1 MMDPHQQSKI
11 TPAHLERKAVV
22 YLRQSTDRQVHQ
34 NTESQRLQYA
44 LVERARELGFR
55 EVEVIDE
62 DLGSSAAPGAPERR
76 GFKGLI
82 GSVAVG
88 EIGIVLSRELSRLL
102 RSDKDWCQVAEV
114 CQVFGT
120 LLGDGERVYDLDVL
134 DDQLILG
141 IKATLSVVELKVLK
155 LRMLE
160 GTREKARR
168 GELVRVLPPGYV
180 RDNTGEVVKD
190 PDERVRESIALVFSK
205 FREARSVRQAWLWF
219 YDRDMELPVNKPSAD
234 GMKIRWQVPKQ
245 SFVGN
250 VLRNPFYAG
259 AYFWGLSPTTMTVV
273 EGRLVKRQRR
283 VLRLEESEVFIPD
296 HHEGYIDWET
306 FQENL
311 RVIRNNSTRGDGEE
325 AAGAV
330 RAGNGLLVGLLRCG
344 RCGRKL
350 HVRYWGQSGT
360 WARYVCKGDYDSG
373 GKYCI
378 GFGGGKVDG
387 RFSQELLRVISPLG
401 VRASL
406 RAIEGLSAKD
416 HEMQEAL
423 HRQLEELEYEARRA
437 FEQYNE
443 VDARNRLVAAEL
455 ERRWNA
461 KLEEVEKA
469 KASLTELE
477 SRNRA
482 LTEEDEAQIFDL
494 GDDFQRVWRDEG
506 CGVELKKK
514 IVRAVVEEIVVDL
527 DEERTTLRFIVHWK
541 GGAHTRFEM
550 PRPPT
555 GAGRRT
561 EVDDLEII
569 RKMASHGYGDNEIAR
584 VLVNLDRKTAK
595 GKSWNERRVKSVRDH
610 NSIAGQK
617 HTARDPEILTRN
629 EAARQ
634 CGVSSV
640 TIQRLV
646 RAGTL
651 RREQVVPWAP
661 WEIRRSDL
669 DSEPVRKALRRLRE
683 TGRLG
688 RGGEDSAGQLSFF
701 EE

>member
-1 MMDPHQQSKI
+1 M
-11 TPAHLERKAVV
+11 
-22 YLRQSTDRQVHQ
+22 
-34 NTESQRLQYA
+34 
-44 LVERARELGFR
+44 
-55 EVEVIDE
+55 IDE

-88 EIGIVLSRELSRLL
+88 EVGIVLSRELSRLL
-102 RSDKDWCQVAEV
+102 RSDKDWCQVVEV

-160 GTREKARR
+160 GMREKARR

-190 PDERVRESIALVFSK
+190 PDERVQEAMALVFSK

-219 YDRDMELPVNKPSAD
+219 YDRDLELPVNKPSAD
-234 GMKIRWQVPKQ
+234 GMKITWQVPNQ

-259 AYFWGLSPTTMTVV
+259 AYLWGQNPTTMAVV

-283 VLRLEESEVFIPD
+283 VQRLEESEVFIRD

-311 RVIRNNSTRGDGEE
+311 RVIRNNSTRGERDE

-344 RCGRKL
+344 RCGHKL
-350 HVRYWGQSGT
+350 HVRYWGKSGT
-360 WARYVCKGDYDSG
+360 WARYLCKGDYGSG

-378 GFGGGKVDG
+378 GFGGGKVDE
-387 RFSQELLRVISPLG
+387 RFSEELLGVLSPLG

-406 RAIEGLSAKD
+406 SAIERLSAKD
-416 HEMQEAL
+416 HQMQEAL
-423 HRQLEELEYEARRA
+423 RRQLEELEYEARRA

-461 KLEEVEKA
+461 KLEEVEQAKA
-469 KASLTELE
+469 KLAELQ
-477 SRNRA
+477 SQKRA
-482 LTEEDEAQIFDL
+482 LTEEDEAQILEL
-494 GDDFQRVWRDEG
+494 GENFERVWRDEG
-506 CGVELKKK
+506 CAVELKKK
-514 IVRAVVEEIVVDL
+514 IVRAAVEEVIVNL
-527 DEERTTLRFIVHWK
+527 DDDKTTLRFIVHWK

-561 EVDDLEII
+561 ELEDIEII
-569 RKMASHGYGDNEIAR
+569 RKMASRGYGDNEIAR

-595 GKSWNERRVKSVRDH
+595 GQSWNERRVKSVRNH
-610 NSIAGQK
+610 YAIAGQK
-617 HTARDPEILTRN
+617 RTARDPEILTRN
-629 EAARQ
+629 EAARH

-640 TIQRLV
+640 TIERLV
-646 RAGTL
+646 CAGTL
-651 RREQVVPWAP
+651 KREQVVPWAP

-669 DSEPVRKALRRLRE
+669 DSEPVREALRRLRE

-688 RGGEDSAGQLSFF
+688 LGGDDSAGQLSFF

>member
-1 MMDPHQQSKI
+1 MTDPHQQSKI

-22 YLRQSTDRQVHQ
+22 YLRQSSERQVRE

-88 EIGIVLSRELSRLL
+88 EVGIVLSRELSRLL

-114 CQVFGT
+114 CQVFDT

-134 DDQLILG
+134 DDQLVLG

-160 GTREKARR
+160 GMREKARR

-180 RDNTGEVVKD
+180 RDNTGKVVKD
-190 PDERVRESIALVFSK
+190 PDERVQEAMALVFSK

-219 YDRDMELPVNKPSAD
+219 YDRNLELPVNKPSAD
-234 GMKIRWQVPKQ
+234 CMKIVWQVPNL

-259 AYFWGLSPTTMTVV
+259 AYAWGQNPTTTTVV

-283 VLRLEESEVFIPD
+283 VGRPEESEVFIPD

-311 RVIRNNSTRGDGEE
+311 RVIGNNSTRGQSGE
-325 AAGAV
+325 ATGAV
-330 RAGNGLLVGLLRCG
+330 RSGNGVLVGVLRCG

-350 HVRYWGQSGT
+350 HVRYWGKSGT
-360 WARYVCKGDYDSG
+360 WARYVCKGDYESG
-373 GKYCI
+373 GKYCL
-378 GFGGGKVDG
+378 GFGGSKVDE
-387 RFSQELLRVISPLG
+387 RFSEELLAALSPLG
-401 VRASL
+401 VRASMIAME
-406 RAIEGLSAKD
+406 RLSAKD
-416 HEMQEAL
+416 AEVQETL
-423 HRQLEELEYEARRA
+423 RRQLDQLQYEARRA
-437 FEQYNE
+437 FEQYDE
-443 VDARNRLVAAEL
+443 VDARNRLVAAQL
-455 ERRWNA
+455 EKRWNA
-461 KLEEVEKA
+461 KLEEVEQTKA
-469 KASLTELE
+469 KLAELE
-477 SRNRA
+477 SQSRELR
-482 LTEEDEAQIFDL
+482 EDDEARILEL
-494 GDDFQRVWRDEG
+494 GENFERVWRDEG
-506 CGVELKKK
+506 CPLELKKK
-514 IVRAVVEEIVVDL
+514 IVRAAVEEVIVDL
-527 DEERTTLRFIVHWK
+527 SEDKRTLRFIIHWK

-555 GAGRRT
+555 GAGRST
-561 EVDDLEII
+561 ELEDLEII
-569 RKMASHGYGDNEIAR
+569 RKMASRGYGDNEIAR
-584 VLVNLDRKTAK
+584 VLVNLGRKTAK
-595 GKSWNERRVKSVRDH
+595 ERSWNERRVKSVRNH

-617 HTARDPEILTRN
+617 RTRRDPELLTRN
-629 EAARQ
+629 EAARR
-634 CGVSSV
+634 CGVSVV

-661 WEIRRSDL
+661 WQIRRADL
-669 DSEPVRKALRRLRE
+669 DCEPVREALRRLRE
-683 TGRLG
+683 TGRL
-688 RGGEDSAGQLSFF
+688 RPGGDDSPGQLSFF